1 MKREEK
7 NQQMR
12 RRIMDGALAEFS
24 RQGYGA
30 SSINTICASQEL
42 SKGIVYHYFKTKDD
56 LYLACVEECFDRL
69 TDYLRTQ
76 SQAEQG
82 SAGERLERY
91 FTARLAFF
99 REYPVY
105 QRMFCEVVMTPP
117 AHLKAELRQR
127 TQPFDALNLQILEQ
141 LLAPVSL
148 RPDIERAEVIE
159 TFRQFQD
166 FINARAAGSGQS
178 EFEAHEAMCR
188 QALHILLYGIIA
200 REAEHHV

>member
-82 SAGERLERY
+82 STGERLERY
-91 FTARLAFF
+91 FTARLVFF
-99 REYPVY
+99 REHPVY
-105 QRMFCEVVMTPP
+105 QRIFCEVVMTPP

-127 TQPFDALNLQILEQ
+127 TQPFDA
-141 LLAPVSL
+141 S
-148 RPDIERAEVIE
+148 
-159 TFRQFQD
+159 
-166 FINARAAGSGQS
+166 GSGQW

-200 REAEHHV
+200 REAEHQG